1 MNLHCLILVCMLR
14 RVFIIS
20 ILVTC
25 AGKLF
30 AQDTLVF
37 KAQPQWQGGVS
48 IADKCWFYEETSVHP
63 LSFDEVKK
71 QLFVLY
77 DSSHRQQR
85 FSNRPL
91 IIQWLRFSIS
101 NVSAT
106 DTIHFFFSPGPHVYL
121 RLYDS
126 TGLLAKSG
134 LYETA
139 IRGIEKGNL
148 PLIIH
153 PQTTKTFWVR
163 TEDRSNMMLPGMAY
177 LNTPYT
183 FMQADA
189 EGRYYST
196 LLFLLLAI
204 ITGSL
209 FFITLF
215 AAYQY
220 YLYKDNVFLWYMA
233 YTSSSVLTGI
243 FLLISGLRPISLT
256 VFFTTSCFRY
266 WFTSYLCYTVCSLAI
281 CSNCRSSLKKHG

>member
-106 DTIHFFFSPGPHVYL
+106 DTIHF
-121 RLYDS
+121 
-126 TGLLAKSG
+126 
-134 LYETA
+134 
-139 IRGIEKGNL
+139 
-148 PLIIH
+148 
-153 PQTTKTFWVR
+153 
-163 TEDRSNMMLPGMAY
+163 
-177 LNTPYT
+177 
-183 FMQADA
+183 
-189 EGRYYST
+189 
-196 LLFLLLAI
+196 
-204 ITGSL
+204 
-209 FFITLF
+209 
-215 AAYQY
+215 
-220 YLYKDNVFLWYMA
+220 
-233 YTSSSVLTGI
+233 SSVPAHTFIYGFTILPAFWQNRAFTKQ
-243 FLLISGLRPISLT
+243 LSG
-256 VFFTTSCFRY
+256 V
-266 WFTSYLCYTVCSLAI
+266 
-281 CSNCRSSLKKHG
+281 LKKATCHLSFIHRQQKHSG